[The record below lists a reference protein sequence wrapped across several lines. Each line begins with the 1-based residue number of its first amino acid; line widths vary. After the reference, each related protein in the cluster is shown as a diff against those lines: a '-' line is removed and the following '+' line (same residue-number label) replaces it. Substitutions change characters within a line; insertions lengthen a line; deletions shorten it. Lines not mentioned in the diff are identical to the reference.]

1 MSRRT
6 EAKKARRRKRRTVR
20 EERRLGGEVLSLEA
34 VDEVLTD
41 RGWEFD
47 VENSTDD
54 IATWFFPPSGVEI
67 IGDTVESVTR
77 IWLGADDEDT
87 WHVIFVGAGAE
98 SVDYVFTADSLLEN
112 LEAIEQYRHGDPAPA
127 FD

>member
-54 IATWFFPPSGVEI
+54 IATWFFPPSGVEM

-112 LEAIEQYRHGDPAPA
+112 LEAIEEYRHGDPAPA

>member
-1 MSRRT
+1 MSRRS
-6 EAKKARRRKRRTVR
+6 EAKKARRRKRRAVR
-20 EERRLGGEVLSLEA
+20 DERRVGGDPLSLES

-47 VENSTDD
+47 VENSTED

-67 IGDTVESVTR
+67 PGDTVESVTR
-77 IWLGADDEDT
+77 VWLGADDEDT
-87 WHVIFVGAGAE
+87 WHVIFVGADAE
-98 SVDYVFTADSLLEN
+98 SVDYVFTAESLLEN
-112 LEAIEQYRHGDPAPA
+112 IEAVEEFRHGDPAPA

>member
-54 IATWFFPPSGVEI
+54 IATWFFPPSGVEM

-112 LEAIEQYRHGDPAPA
+112 LEAIEEHRHGDPAPG

>member
-54 IATWFFPPSGVEI
+54 IATWFFPPSGVEM

-87 WHVIFVGAGAE
+87 WHVIFVGAGAG

-112 LEAIEQYRHGDPAPA
+112 LEAIEEYRRGDPAPA
-127 FD
+127 FG

>member
-1 MSRRT
+1 VSRRS
-6 EAKKARRRKRRTVR
+6 EAKKARRRKRRVS
-20 EERRLGGEVLSLEA
+20 GEVLSLEA

-54 IATWFFPPSGVEI
+54 IATWFYPPSGVEI
-67 IGDTVESVTR
+67 PGDTVESVTR

-87 WHVIFVGAGAE
+87 WHVIFVGADAGAI
-98 SVDYVFTADSLLEN
+98 DYVFTAESLLEN
-112 LEAIEQYRHGDPAPA
+112 VEAIEGYRHGDPAPA

>member
-20 EERRLGGEVLSLEA
+20 DERRFGGEVLSLEA

-67 IGDTVESVTR
+67 IGDAVESVTR

-87 WHVIFVGAGAE
+87 WHVIFVGAVAE

-112 LEAIEQYRHGDPAPA
+112 LEAIEEYRLGDPAQA

>member
-1 MSRRT
+1 VSRRS

-20 EERRLGGEVLSLEA
+20 EERRSAGEVLSLEA

-67 IGDTVESVTR
+67 VDDTVESVTR

-87 WHVIFVGAGAE
+87 WHVIFVGAGAG
-98 SVDYVFTADSLLEN
+98 SIDYVFTADTLLEN
-112 LEAIEQYRHGDPAPA
+112 IEAVEGYRLGDPAPA

>member
-54 IATWFFPPSGVEI
+54 IATWFCPPSGAEM

-112 LEAIEQYRHGDPAPA
+112 LEAIEEYRHGDLAPA

>member
-54 IATWFFPPSGVEI
+54 IATWFFPTSGVEI
-67 IGDTVESVTR
+67 PGDTVESVTR

-112 LEAIEQYRHGDPAPA
+112 LEAIEEYRHGDPAPA
-127 FD
+127 FG

>member
-54 IATWFFPPSGVEI
+54 IATWFFPPSGVEM